1 MKSFAPAGHRTN
13 VPPKTSHSGGRAL
26 AGTLL
31 LGLLLFPSQ
40 AYLEA
45 QPTLRVDAE
54 YVRVPVTVLD
64 EQGRTILGLTANDF
78 RLYDEGVERPIRNF
92 LLDESPINV
101 VFLLDVS
108 GSVQDELNDIRN
120 ATIRFAQAF
129 GPDDRMAL
137 VSFSDETRLM
147 QDWTGSL
154 RDLRRS
160 LRRLEQGY
168 RTALYDALLDTAAEM
183 LARIDGKRVII
194 MLTDGIDNESQ
205 ASYDE
210 LMTKLT
216 RLGVVLYIVSRTRL
230 VQSKVAESER
240 VEFLDR
246 VMRNVLRDDT
256 SFVDVYFRER
266 EASMNHLAEVNAG
279 RVLYPEKLRD
289 LGQSY
294 VQIAQEL
301 KGQYLLTF
309 APPTDSPGE
318 FREIRVVCLR
328 DIGQIYHRRL
338 YRTP

>member
-1 MKSFAPAGHRTN
+1 VKSFAPAELRTD
-13 VPPKTSHSGGRAL
+13 VPPETSLSGGRAL

-31 LGLLLFPSQ
+31 LGLVLFSSQ

-45 QPTLRVDAE
+45 QPSLRVDAE

-64 EQGRTILGLTANDF
+64 EQGRTILDLTANDF

-108 GSVQDELNDIRN
+108 GSVQDEFDEIRN

-168 RTALYDALLDTAAEM
+168 RTAVYDALLETAADM
-183 LARIDGKRVII
+183 LARVDGKRVVI

-210 LMTKLT
+210 TMTKLT

-279 RVLYPEKLRD
+279 RVLYPERLRD
-289 LGQSY
+289 LGRSY

-318 FREIRVVCLR
+318 FREIRVVCRR

-338 YRTP
+338 YRAP